1 MEKAPRKTCLI
12 CRSRLQQPATGR
24 PRVYCG
30 PTCRRAAEYEIRRT
44 QSLLLAAE
52 KAELRYRGEWLT
64 GPEWRASS
72 AEKAAHYWDLEAA
85 KLRERLRTLLAG
97 QSPEDAGALMRNGQS
112 SA

>member
-1 MEKAPRKTCLI
+1 MAKPKRKTCLI
-12 CRSRLQQPATGR
+12 CRTRLEQPATGR

-30 PTCRRAAEYEIRRT
+30 QACKRAAEYEIRRA

-64 GPEWRASS
+64 GPEWS
-72 AEKAAHYWDLEAA
+72 ANGARKAAHYWDLEAA

-97 QSPEDAGALMRNGQS
+97 QSPEEGSADA
-112 SA
+112 